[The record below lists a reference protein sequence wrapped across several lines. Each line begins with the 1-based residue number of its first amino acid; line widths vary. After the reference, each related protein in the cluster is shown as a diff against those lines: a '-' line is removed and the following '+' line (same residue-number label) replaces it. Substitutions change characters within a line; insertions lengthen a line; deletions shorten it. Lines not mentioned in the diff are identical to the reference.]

1 MCCKASRWI
10 GNYCSTLLLAALWS
24 AGCAAENSATLPL
37 TIGKHVFQVEVA
49 STPRE
54 RERGLMARKQL
65 AANGGML
72 FIFEQAA
79 PHCFWMRNTP
89 LPLSIAFID
98 EQGRVANLADMLPQ
112 TDTLHCAQTNVPYAL
127 EVAQGGFAQ
136 RGITAGAQVDGL
148 P

>member
-1 MCCKASRWI
+1 MHYSAFSWSGR
-10 GNYCSTLLLAALWS
+10 YSALLLAGLWS

-37 TIGKHVFQVEVA
+37 TIGKQIFQVEVA
-49 STPRE
+49 ATPRE
-54 RERGLMARKQL
+54 RERGLMGRKQL
-65 AANGGML
+65 ATNGGML
-72 FIFEQAA
+72 FKFEEAA

-98 EQGRVANLADMLPQ
+98 EQGRIANLADMQPHS
-112 TDTLHCAQTNVPYAL
+112 DDLHCARTNVRYAL

>member
-1 MCCKASRWI
+1 MCCNASDWVGR
-10 GNYCSTLLLAALWS
+10 CSVLLLAGLWS
-24 AGCAAENSATLPL
+24 AGCAAESSATLPL
-37 TIGKHVFQVEVA
+37 SIGKQVFQVEVA
-49 STPRE
+49 TTPRE

-72 FIFEQAA
+72 FKFEQAA
-79 PHCFWMRNTP
+79 PHCFWMHNTP

-98 EQGRVANLADMLPQ
+98 EQGRIASLADMQPQ
-112 TDTLHCAQTNVPYAL
+112 TDTLHCATTPVRYAL
-127 EVAQGGFAQ
+127 EVAQGQFKQ

>member
-1 MCCKASRWI
+1 MRFSAFSWNGR
-10 GNYCSTLLLAALWS
+10 CSALLLAGLWS
-24 AGCAAENSATLPL
+24 AACAAENSATLPL
-37 TIGKHVFQVEVA
+37 TIGKQIFQVEVA
-49 STPRE
+49 ATPRE

-72 FIFEQAA
+72 FVFEQEA

-98 EQGRVANLADMLPQ
+98 EQGRIANLADMPPHS
-112 TDTLHCAQTNVPYAL
+112 DDLHCARTNVRYAL

-136 RGITAGAQVDGL
+136 RGISAGAQVDGL

>member
-1 MCCKASRWI
+1 MRS
-10 GNYCSTLLLAALWS
+10 S
-24 AGCAAENSATLPL
+24 AILSARRGCALVLAGLLNAASAAETGSPLPL
-37 TIGKHVFQVEVA
+37 SIGKQVFQVELA
-49 STPRE
+49 DTPSE
-54 RERGLMARKQL
+54 RERGLMGRTRL

-72 FIFEQAA
+72 FKFEQAA

-98 EQGRVANLADMLPQ
+98 TRGRIVNLADMRPHS
-112 TDTLHCAQTNVPYAL
+112 DTLHCAKTAVHYAL

-136 RGITAGAQVDGL
+136 RGITAGAQVNGL